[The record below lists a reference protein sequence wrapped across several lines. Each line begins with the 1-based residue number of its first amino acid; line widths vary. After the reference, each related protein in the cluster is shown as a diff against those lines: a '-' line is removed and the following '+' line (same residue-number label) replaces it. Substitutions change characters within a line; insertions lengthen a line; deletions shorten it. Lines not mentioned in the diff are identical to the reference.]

1 MTRGKRGKAKRQ
13 AAKYAEQ
20 DDDDRELAM
29 KLLGSRAAEERREVE
44 AAEKVVQKES
54 AEEARARRRAQHEKA
69 QKEGLEAEE
78 MRRLTLEEGA
88 QELDEEEAAQMA
100 QLDAFV
106 GTPLPGDEILEAIP
120 VCGPWTAMAKYK
132 YKVKLQPGQQKKGK
146 AIREILT
153 VWNKAGGEKKNVDSS
168 AQDKEMIWPREA
180 ELVKGLKEVEVVG
193 IVPVKTMR
201 VMMSGGAGGAEKKGK
216 GGAKARGSKRGKGS
230 KKK

>member
-1 MTRGKRGKAKRQ
+1 
-13 AAKYAEQ
+13 
-20 DDDDRELAM
+20 
-29 KLLGSRAAEERREVE
+29 
-44 AAEKVVQKES
+44 
-54 AEEARARRRAQHEKA
+54 
-69 QKEGLEAEE
+69 

-88 QELDEEEAAQMA
+88 QDLDEEEAAQMA
-100 QLDAFV
+100 LLDAFV

-120 VCGPWTAMAKYK
+120 VCAPWTAMGKYK

-153 VWNKAGGEKKNVDSS
+153 VWNKAGSEKKNVDIS

-201 VMMSGGAGGAEKKGK
+201 VMMSGGSAGGGAEKKGK